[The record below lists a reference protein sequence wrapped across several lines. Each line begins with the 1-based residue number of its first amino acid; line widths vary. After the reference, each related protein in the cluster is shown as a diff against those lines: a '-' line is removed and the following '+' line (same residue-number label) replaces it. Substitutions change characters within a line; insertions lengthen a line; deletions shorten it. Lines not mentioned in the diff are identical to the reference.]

1 MYIEYRDWCPSYP
14 YAIMNSWGQI
24 IETDEKELKE
34 LVKEIQR
41 ILDKSDKV

>member
-14 YAIMNSWGQI
+14 YVIMNSWGQI
-24 IETDEKELKE
+24 IETDKEELQE

-41 ILDKSDKV
+41 VLDESSKV